1 MRRVEPPGP
10 PDTPTNNRTTTE
22 SSRTPWRCNVRVGS
36 ARAEGRHVGG
46 GSEKGHGGHGTD
58 GRVIAGVVL
67 ALVASVF
74 TASASI
80 TQRFAAAPAP
90 GELAFSL
97 RLIHYLIRK
106 PVWFIG
112 ILCMIA
118 GFVFQVAALRVGS
131 LSLVQPVI
139 ATELL
144 LVFGFLA
151 LRSPRRVQRRDW
163 FAALAMAV
171 GLASFLGIAH
181 PEGGSNHAAHSLWLV
196 AGLGTLGATVVF
208 WTLARLP
215 LRNGRPPSP
224 SRRAALLA
232 VAAGIAW
239 GFVAAVIKELSSHLA
254 GGPYA
259 VFTNWSPYVLLLAG
273 AGAFFLLS
281 NAFQAGPL
289 AASQPALT
297 IVDPLVASM
306 LGLLL
311 FRDRI
316 RHDPLEL
323 LGELVALVILVAGVV
338 MLSRSTLVQ
347 GDAAERTEVPP
358 SPEPRPTAEV
368 DTVGPVDTDTV
379 LAMSSGHRGT
389 RARRHEPVTAGHRH
403 LALENAETAS
413 PPR

>member
-1 MRRVEPPGP
+1 M
-10 PDTPTNNRTTTE
+10 
-22 SSRTPWRCNVRVGS
+22 
-36 ARAEGRHVGG
+36 
-46 GSEKGHGGHGTD
+46 
-58 GRVIAGVVL
+58 IAGVVL

-74 TASASI
+74 TASASV

-90 GELAFSL
+90 GDVAFSL
-97 RLIHYLIRK
+97 RLIHYLMRK

-118 GFVFQVAALRVGS
+118 GFIFQVAALRVGS

-181 PEGGSNHAAHSLWLV
+181 PQGGSNHATHSLWLV
-196 AGLGTLGATVVF
+196 AGLVTLGATVVF

-215 LRNGRPPSP
+215 LRNGRAPSP

-239 GFVAAVIKELSSHLA
+239 GFVAAVIKELSGHLA

-297 IVDPLVASM
+297 VVDPLVASM
-306 LGLLL
+306 LGMLL

-316 RHDPLEL
+316 RHDPVEL
-323 LGELVALVILVAGVV
+323 IGELIALVILVAGVV
-338 MLSRSTLVQ
+338 MLSRSSLVQ
-347 GDAAERTEVPP
+347 GDAAERTEAPG
-358 SPEPRPTAEV
+358 PTAAPAATEV
-368 DTVGPVDTDTV
+368 ATVGAALALATAGSGTCTRQLEPVAAGRV
-379 LAMSSGHRGT
+379 AAARLR
-389 RARRHEPVTAGHRH
+389 RARSISTGATRRRRFGTHATSRTPRSNDAS
-403 LALENAETAS
+403 LISSAEMGAPAAMEAKAS
-413 PPR
+413 EVGST

>member
-1 MRRVEPPGP
+1 M
-10 PDTPTNNRTTTE
+10 
-22 SSRTPWRCNVRVGS
+22 
-36 ARAEGRHVGG
+36 
-46 GSEKGHGGHGTD
+46 
-58 GRVIAGVVL
+58 IAGVML

-74 TASASI
+74 TASASV

-97 RLIHYLIRK
+97 RLIHYLMRK

-151 LRSPRRVQRRDW
+151 LRSPRRVLRRDW
-163 FAALAMAV
+163 LAALAMAV

-181 PEGGSNHAAHSLWLV
+181 PEGGSNHATHALWLV
-196 AGLGTLGATVVF
+196 AGLGTLGATLVF

-215 LRNGRPPSP
+215 LRGGRAPSP

-232 VAAGIAW
+232 VSAGIAW

-254 GGPYA
+254 GGPYG
-259 VFTNWSPYVLLLAG
+259 VLTNWSPYVLLLAG

-306 LGLLL
+306 LGMLL
-311 FRDRI
+311 FKDRV
-316 RHDPLEL
+316 RHDPVEL
-323 LGELVALVILVAGVV
+323 LGELVALMILVGGVI
-338 MLSRSTLVQ
+338 MLSRSPLVQ
-347 GDAAERTEVPP
+347 GESAERAEVPP
-358 SPEPRPTAEV
+358 PVHAPPSAEIDTLDLALASAPTSGGNGSCAHRR
-368 DTVGPVDTDTV
+368 GPV
-379 LAMSSGHRGT
+379 GT
-389 RARRHEPVTAGHRH
+389 GVSAAPRTRRARSMSIAAPRRRRYGVHSIRSSALRRSDASFTRVAEMGIPVSV
-403 LALENAETAS
+403 ETAS
-413 PPR
+413 VEAASVETNTADF